1 MKTKIPNRI
10 TSIFEEGQLRGF
22 FHSMAELQWLLLVL
36 VILYFCIP
44 TRPIDDPDAL
54 IAIMVSFAGFE
65 LLFRYLKVHA
75 RGSRWKLGI
84 ETLGM
89 IGFITFTLWCTGM
102 IESPLLNLYLLV
114 IIACAITL
122 GKVATLLEVM
132 LIASCYLHMGY
143 ASHGMDIFTPETFT
157 ALMANFSPFLLVA
170 YVTSMLAEDV
180 HHAKRE
186 ITVQSQTDELT
197 GLLNMRAFAIILDK
211 EIATADRYL
220 HPVTIIMIDVDE
232 LKHINDQ
239 FGHGAGSRL
248 LKTVAGSIN
257 DCVRASDVLAR
268 YGGDEFVVLMP
279 HTGSKAARVAAERIR
294 EAIHTSSII
303 EVNGKRIAATA
314 SLGIASY
321 PEGVDDVHDILEKAD
336 VALYKSKQS
345 GRNRVTYYRK
355 NFDVVRQLPE
365 PNPAVIPHPSAAVS

>member
-22 FHSMAELQWLLLVL
+22 FHSMAELQWLLLIL

-54 IAIMVSFAGFE
+54 IVVMVSFAGFE

-75 RGSRWKLGI
+75 RGIRWKLAI

-143 ASHGMDIFTPETFT
+143 ASHGTDIFTPETFT
-157 ALMANFSPFLLVA
+157 TLMANFSPFLLVA

-211 EIATADRYL
+211 EIATAGRYL
-220 HPVTIIMIDVDE
+220 HPVTLIMIDVDK

-279 HTGSKAARVAAERIR
+279 HTGSKAARFAAERIR
-294 EAIHTSSII
+294 EAIHTSFI
-303 EVNGKRIAATA
+303 EVNGERIAATA

-321 PEGVDDVHDILEKAD
+321 PEGVDDVRDILEKAD

-355 NFDVVRQLPE
+355 DFDVVRHLPE